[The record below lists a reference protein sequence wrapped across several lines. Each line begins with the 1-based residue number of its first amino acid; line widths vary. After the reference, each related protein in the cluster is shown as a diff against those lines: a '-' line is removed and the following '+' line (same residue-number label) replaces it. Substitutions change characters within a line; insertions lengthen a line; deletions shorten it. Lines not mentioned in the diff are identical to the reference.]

1 MCDEQKKMFHNKNN
15 SMISL
20 KNTGACVLLLLAL
33 TGCKKNDGFV
43 HNPSAPILIDS
54 FLPSK
59 GSYGTEVLIS
69 GHNFTARKD
78 QISVTLNGA
87 TCEVVGVKGGQLLVK
102 VPMKAGS
109 GHFIIAIDGETKSS
123 DSAFTYIYT
132 KKVTTVAGN
141 GSQGF
146 IDRVAGIAASFYF
159 YDRTGLTI
167 DASGNLYIADCGNH
181 VVRKIDTAGFVT
193 TFAGHING
201 EGYADGPPSAAM
213 FNLPTD
219 VDMDKDGNLFVADRW
234 NWFVRKVT
242 PDGTASS
249 FAAIADPAGIGVDK
263 KTGNVYV
270 TNPSG
275 GAVYQVLPDGTVNTL
290 PVSFNY
296 PSDVAVDT
304 AGYVW
309 VVDQGL
315 STIVKLDPAGGAW
328 TATTVA
334 GIPGTNG
341 SANGGP
347 GTASFNNPVGIT
359 IDKHNNIY
367 ISDYFNNSIRLVD
380 AAGNTSTF
388 IGTGAAGYKDGDGS
402 VAQFT
407 TPSSTVFDK
416 DGNMYVL
423 DRGNGYIRKVTIQ

>member
-1 MCDEQKKMFHNKNN
+1 MMNLIYKNIGV
-15 SMISL
+15 SI
-20 KNTGACVLLLLAL
+20 LLLMAL
-33 TGCKKNDGFV
+33 SACKKNDGFV
-43 HNPSAPILIDS
+43 HNPSAPILVDS

-59 GSYGTEVLIS
+59 GGYGTEVLIY
-69 GHNFTARKD
+69 GNNFTTARDK
-78 QISVTLNGA
+78 ISITLNGMA
-87 TCEVVGVKGGQLLVK
+87 CEVVGVNQGQVLVK
-102 VPMKAGS
+102 VPLKAGT
-109 GHFIIAIDGETKSS
+109 GKFAVTIDGETKSS
-123 DSAFTYIYT
+123 DAAFSYIYA

-146 IDRVAGIAASFYF
+146 IDQVAGTAASFYF

-167 DASGNLYIADCGNH
+167 DGTGNLYIADCGNH
-181 VVRKIDTAGFVT
+181 IVRKINTSRFVT

-201 EGYADGPPSAAM
+201 EGYADGPPSTAM
-213 FNLPTD
+213 LNLPTD
-219 VDMDKDGNLFVADRW
+219 VEMGKDGNLYVADRW
-234 NWFVRKVT
+234 NWFVRKIA

-263 KTGNVYV
+263 ATGNIYV
-270 TNPSG
+270 ASPSNG
-275 GAVYQVLPDGTVNTL
+275 EVYQVLPDGTVNTL

-315 STIVKLDPAGGAW
+315 STIVKLDPTGGAW
-328 TATTVA
+328 TATTIA
-334 GIPGTNG
+334 GIPGTTG

-347 GTASFNNPVGIT
+347 GTATFNNPVGIT
-359 IDKHNNIY
+359 IDKQNNIY
-367 ISDYFNNSIRLVD
+367 ISDYFNNNIRMID
-380 AAGNTSTF
+380 AAGTTTTF
-388 IGTGAAGYKDGDGS
+388 IGTGSAGYKDGDAS
-402 VAQFT
+402 EAQFS
-407 TPSSTVFDK
+407 TPSSVVFDK

>member
-1 MCDEQKKMFHNKNN
+1 MNKNN
-15 SMISL
+15 SMMSPIN
-20 KNTGACVLLLLAL
+20 KNIGGCILLLLAL
-33 TGCKKNDGFV
+33 AACKKNEGFV
-43 HNPSAPILIDS
+43 HNPSAPILVDS
-54 FLPSK
+54 ILPSK
-59 GSYGTEVLIS
+59 GGYGTEVLIF
-69 GHNFTARKD
+69 GHNFTDRKD

-87 TCEVVGVKGGQLLVK
+87 ACEVVGVRADQLLVK
-102 VPMKAGS
+102 VPKKAGS
-109 GHFIIAIDGETKSS
+109 GHFIVAIGSETKSS

-146 IDRVAGIAASFYF
+146 IDRVAGTDASFFF

-167 DASGNLYIADCGNH
+167 DAAGNLYIADCGNH
-181 VVRKIDTAGFVT
+181 IIRKIDTSGFVT

-201 EGYADGPPSAAM
+201 EGYADGPPYKAM

-234 NWFVRKVT
+234 NWFIRKVAA
-242 PDGTASS
+242 DGTAST
-249 FAAIADPAGIGVDK
+249 FAPIADPAGIGVDK
-263 KTGNVYV
+263 ATGKVYVTSPSTGNVYE
-270 TNPSG
+270 
-275 GAVYQVLPDGTVNTL
+275 VLPDGTVNTL
-290 PVSFNY
+290 PVTFNY
-296 PSDVAVDT
+296 PSDVAVDM
-304 AGYVW
+304 AGKVW

-334 GIPGTNG
+334 GIPGTTG

-347 GTASFNNPVGIT
+347 GVASFNNPVGIT
-359 IDKHNNIY
+359 IDKQNNIY
-367 ISDYFNNSIRLVD
+367 ISDYFNNSIRVID

-388 IGTGAAGYKDGDGS
+388 IGTGTAGYKDGDGAT
-402 VAQFT
+402 AQFS